1 MAVFQSIGWVF
12 LRKNPE
18 KEFQK
23 GNKRKRKRKL
33 TDFLY
38 HSK

>member
-1 MAVFQSIGWVF
+1 MVFLSIGWVC
-12 LRKNPE
+12 LRKNPK

-23 GNKRKRKRKL
+23 GNKRKRKGKL